1 MASSK
6 TKKRIAYIIADAFT
20 AIIAWTLFYAFRKR
34 TLEPETFGNT
44 FEWQFDNNFYLAIFF
59 IPIFWISLYTIAGMY
74 FSIYRR
80 YRLKEISQVS
90 TITIIG
96 VTLLFFVFLLDDTI
110 PSYKSYYRSYF
121 TLLYLH
127 FIPTVI
133 ARFIITNHT
142 VKQIHKRKI
151 GFNTIYIGGS
161 SVAVDNYKEID
172 DIKNYPG
179 YKFLGYVSANGS
191 DDKLSQEGLKKLG
204 TLDDLLQVINNY
216 QIKEVIIAVESSE
229 HQKISKLLNTLQET
243 DVRITVVPDMYD
255 IMAGSVKM
263 TSIFGSPLIEVNP
276 QLMPAWQMT
285 CKRVF
290 DLIASFIAIVILL
303 PVFIALMV
311 LIKFSSPGPIFFTQE
326 RIGKFKKPFKIIKF
340 RTMYV
345 DAERDGPQLSSEN
358 DSRITKIG
366 RFLRKTRLDE
376 TPQFFNVLLGDM
388 SIVGPRPERQHYINL
403 ITQEAPHYAYLL
415 KVKPG
420 ITSWG
425 QVKYGYAENVPQMVQ
440 RLKYDLLYIENMSLA
455 LDIKIMFYTVLIILK
470 GAGK

>member
-1 MASSK
+1 MARNKS
-6 TKKRIAYIIADAFT
+6 TKRVIYILADAFT
-20 AIIAWTLFYAFRKR
+20 AILAWTLFYAFRKSK
-34 TLEPETFGNT
+34 LEPETFGNS
-44 FEWQFDNNFYLAIFF
+44 FEWQFDNNFYLALFF

-74 FSIYRR
+74 FGIYRR

-96 VTLLFFVFLLDDTI
+96 VTILFFIFLLDDTI

-127 FIPTVI
+127 FLPTVI

-161 SVAVDNYKEID
+161 QVAVDNYKEID
-172 DIKNYPG
+172 AIKNYPG
-179 YKFLGYVSANGS
+179 YKFLGYVAANGS
-191 DDKLSQEGLKKLG
+191 DDKLSHVGLQKLG
-204 TLDDLLQVINNY
+204 TLDNLLSVIQNHKI
-216 QIKEVIIAVESSE
+216 QEVIIAVESSE
-229 HQKISKLLNTLQET
+229 HKKISKLLNTLQES

-255 IMAGSVKM
+255 IMSGSVKM

-276 QLMPAWQMT
+276 QLMPAWQST
-285 CKRVF
+285 SKRFF
-290 DLIASFIAIVILL
+290 DVVASCVAIALL
-303 PVFIALMV
+303 CPVFLVLMV
-311 LIKFSSPGPIFFTQE
+311 LVKLSSPGPIFFTQE
-326 RIGKFKKPFKIIKF
+326 RIGKFKKPFRIIKF
-340 RTMYV
+340 RTMYI
-345 DAERDGPQLSSEN
+345 DAESNGPQLSSEN

-376 TPQFFNVLLGDM
+376 TPQFFNVLIGDM

-403 ITQEAPHYAYLL
+403 ITEQAPHYAYLL